1 MRGNL
6 RKSSTKIKR
15 AALDT
20 NGSNDEEG
28 KNSSDNNLIE
38 AAVETLNWQEG
49 SSLQVPDKS
58 EEIVLSRAD
67 TFQAHAIEKVD
78 LLGYKINY
86 SPDRS
91 IVQEKPTAEQEE
103 ASA

>member
-1 MRGNL
+1 MIISSHTSGGIQVHGNP
-6 RKSSTKIKR
+6 RKSVKKVKK

-20 NGSNDEEG
+20 DGSNDEED
-28 KNSSDNNLIE
+28 KNSSDNLIE

-67 TFQAHAIEKVD
+67 TFSAHAI
-78 LLGYKINY
+78 
-86 SPDRS
+86 
-91 IVQEKPTAEQEE
+91 
-103 ASA
+103 

>member
-1 MRGNL
+1 MHGNP
-6 RKSSTKIKR
+6 RKSVKKVKK

-20 NGSNDEEG
+20 DGSNDEED
-28 KNSSDNNLIE
+28 KNSSDNLIE

-67 TFQAHAIEKVD
+67 TFSAHAI
-78 LLGYKINY
+78 
-86 SPDRS
+86 
-91 IVQEKPTAEQEE
+91 
-103 ASA
+103 